1 MDDIE
6 VTADAART
14 FAVQA
19 LPLLDDVSRF
29 AQSLTRDAVSAE
41 DLAQETY
48 LRAYRGWRT
57 FAPGTD
63 VKSWLF
69 AICRNTHYRIGQR
82 EQRQVSVDD
91 ADLEALAAGAVY
103 ASANQQGL
111 NGVWSNS
118 DVSAALRAAIEAL
131 DAPRRLVVQLVDVED
146 RSYAEV
152 ASMLGL
158 PIGTVR
164 SRLFRARRVLQEQL
178 LAHAQ
183 DLGLARMNVT
193 TPVAGQGAP

>member
-1 MDDIE
+1 M
-6 VTADAART
+6 ADNALSVEAARA
-14 FAVQA
+14 FAAQA

-29 AQSLTRDAVSAE
+29 AQSLTHDSASGE

-57 FAPGTD
+57 FDSGTD

-103 ASANQQGL
+103 TSANQQGL
-111 NGVWSNS
+111 GAVWASS
-118 DVSAALRAAIEAL
+118 DLRGALRAAIDAL
-131 DAPRRLVVQLVDVED
+131 DSPRREVVQLVDVED
-146 RSYAEV
+146 RSYDEV
-152 ASMLGL
+152 ANMLGI

-178 LAHAQ
+178 LVHAQ
-183 DLGLARMNVT
+183 DLGLAKMVGA
-193 TPVAGQGAP
+193 TPLPSQT

>member
-1 MDDIE
+1 M
-6 VTADAART
+6 ADADLSPEAARA
-14 FAVQA
+14 FATQA

-29 AQSLTRDAVSAE
+29 AQSLTHDSTSAE
-41 DLAQETY
+41 DLTQETY
-48 LRAYRGWRT
+48 LRGYRGWRT
-57 FAPGTD
+57 FESGTD

-91 ADLEALAAGAVY
+91 ADLEALAAGALY
-103 ASANQQGL
+103 ASAHQQGL
-111 NGVWSNS
+111 NTVWTGS
-118 DVSAALRAAIEAL
+118 DLRGALRAAIDAL
-131 DAPRRLVVQLVDVED
+131 DPPRREVVQLVDVEG
-146 RSYAEV
+146 RSYDDV
-152 ASMLGL
+152 ASLLGI

-183 DLGLARMNVT
+183 DLGLARM
-193 TPVAGQGAP
+193 GGADPLSD